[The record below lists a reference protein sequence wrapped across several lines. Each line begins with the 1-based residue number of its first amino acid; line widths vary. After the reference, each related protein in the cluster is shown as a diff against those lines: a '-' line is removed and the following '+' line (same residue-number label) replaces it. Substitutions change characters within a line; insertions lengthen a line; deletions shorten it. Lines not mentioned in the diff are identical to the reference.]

1 MSGIVEDVLPSG
13 GEGGHAVDVAALRR
27 LVRDVPDF
35 PQPGILFRDI
45 TPLLSNGAAF
55 RTAVD
60 ALAAAHRGV
69 ETVVAIE
76 SRGFIL
82 GAPVAYAL
90 GVGMVPVRKPG
101 KLPRATTSADYAL
114 EYGTNTLQV
123 HRDAVTPTQRVLIV
137 DDVLATGGTAAATI
151 SLIQELGAEVA
162 GVAVLIELSALGGR
176 ARLGDV
182 PLVSLI
188 SY

>member
-1 MSGIVEDVLPSG
+1 MSESNVQLWRSLIV
-13 GEGGHAVDVAALRR
+13 
-27 LVRDVPDF
+27 DVPDF
-35 PQPGILFRDI
+35 PQPGILFRDV
-45 TPLLSNGAAF
+45 TPLLESGEGL

-60 ALAAAHRGV
+60 ALAGAF
-69 ETVVAIE
+69 TNIDVVAGIE
-76 SRGFIL
+76 SRGFIF

-101 KLPRATTSADYAL
+101 KLPRATASADYAL
-114 EYGTNTLQV
+114 EYGTNTLQL
-123 HRDAVTPTQRVLIV
+123 HRDAVAPGQRVLIV
-137 DDVLATGGTAAATI
+137 DDVLATGGTAAATVA
-151 SLIQELGAEVA
+151 LIEALDAEVA

-176 ARLGDV
+176 AKLGDV